1 MEVIAD
7 ELLKNNVN
15 IDKKILTDHIN
26 DVLDRH
32 KELYD
37 EMVARLRPDEL
48 SDIFLKMNVNNLGRA
63 MAYLTLV
70 YRMNIPD
77 DARREAVRST
87 AGVLRET
94 GVAREIGVARVEEE
108 SFTQRLFSVIG
119 RVLLELI

>member
-7 ELLKNNVN
+7 ELRKNNVN
-15 IDKKILTDHIN
+15 IDKKILTNHIN

-37 EMVARLRPDEL
+37 EMVARLRHDEL

-63 MAYLTLV
+63 ITYLTLV
-70 YRMNIPD
+70 FRMNIPE
-77 DARREAVRST
+77 DARREAVRLT
-87 AGVLRET
+87 TGVLRGI
-94 GVAREIGVARVEEE
+94 GVVREISTARVEEE
-108 SFTQRLFSVIG
+108 SFAQRLFSVIG

>member
-7 ELLKNNVN
+7 ELRKNNVN
-15 IDKKILTDHIN
+15 IDKKILTDYIN

-37 EMVARLRPDEL
+37 EMVPRLRHDEL

-70 YRMNIPD
+70 YRMNIPE
-77 DARREAVRST
+77 DARREAVRLT
-87 AGVLRET
+87 AGVLRGI
-94 GVAREIGVARVEEE
+94 GVVREISTARVEEE
-108 SFTQRLFSVIG
+108 SFALRLFSVIG

>member
-26 DVLDRH
+26 DLLDRH

-70 YRMNIPD
+70 YRMNIPE

-94 GVAREIGVARVEEE
+94 GVAREIGVASVEEE

>member
-26 DVLDRH
+26 DVFDRH

-70 YRMNIPD
+70 YRMNIPE

-87 AGVLRET
+87 ASVLRET

-119 RVLLELI
+119 RMLLELI